1 MSSFTSRIRR
11 LRASAALTSVLV
23 LALEVTS
30 AAMALQTDQL
40 HPGDVLV
47 GGKAGAPVLVFAS
60 DRPTKELAASLSQA
74 GVISDLKSLRAGI
87 AIALPDLSAERADI
101 VKQLNEAGIPVTAW
115 LTLPAEQGYYLN
127 AGNAGEARARFEA
140 FEAWSAASGL
150 RWAAIGLDIEPN
162 IGDFA
167 VLRSSKWHVA
177 ATLLRRYFEPG
188 RVRSGRES
196 YAELI
201 KEIQSR
207 GYPVE
212 TYQFPFIA
220 DERKMHS
227 TLLERLGGIVDVRGD
242 REVLMLY
249 TSFNPAIDSALIWVY
264 GPDAQTIAVGSTLG
278 SESDRHFT
286 PLTWQEFSR
295 DLIVAHH
302 FTNVIG
308 VYSLEGCLRQGFF
321 PRLKTMN
328 WNQPVVMAAE
338 SVRKARQFRAR
349 IQRAI
354 WIASHLPYFI
364 VVLLVCVVA
373 LVVIWRRRR
382 RRLATVIPMPASS

>member
-11 LRASAALTSVLV
+11 PCLLTALAAVLV
-23 LALEVTS
+23 LVFTASSLS
-30 AAMALQTDQL
+30 LQSVESRG
-40 HPGDVLV
+40 GDVLV
-47 GGKAGAPVLVFAS
+47 PGKAGAPVLVFAS
-60 DRPTKELAASLSQA
+60 DRPTGELAASLSQS
-74 GVISDLKSLRAGI
+74 GVISDLKSLKAGI
-87 AIALPDLSAERADI
+87 AIALPDLSAERANI

-115 LTLPAEQGYYLN
+115 LTLPTDQGYYLN
-127 AGNAGEARARFEA
+127 AENAGAARARFAA
-140 FEAWSAASGL
+140 FEGWSTANGL
-150 RWAAIGLDIEPN
+150 RWGAIGLDIEPN
-162 IGDFA
+162 IRDFA
-167 VLRSSKWHVA
+167 DLRSSKWHIA

-188 RVRSGRES
+188 RVRSARES

-201 KEIQSR
+201 KEIQWR

-227 TLLERLGGIVDVRGD
+227 TLLERLAGIVDVRGD

-278 SESDRHFT
+278 SESDPHFT

-295 DLIVAHH
+295 DLLVAHH

-308 VYSLEGCLRQGFF
+308 VYSLEGCLRQNFL

-328 WNQPVVMAAE
+328 WDQPVVIAAE
-338 SVRKARQFRAR
+338 SARKATQFRAR
-349 IQRAI
+349 IQRVI
-354 WIASHLPYFI
+354 WIASHLTYFI
-364 VVLLVCVVA
+364 AAIVAGVVA
-373 LVVIWRRRR
+373 LIVLRRRR
-382 RRLATVIPMPASS
+382 RGRGIAPIIPMRASS